1 MWLTKKHWPGR
12 GMLFIK
18 AEIYNMNMKIF
29 KIYLSQGENNSM
41 DKMDCQQ
48 FHPTNNKWKEVWDD
62 THTRR

>member
-1 MWLTKKHWPGR
+1 
-12 GMLFIK
+12 MLFIK